1 MKVQFLEVLQS
12 KNIVSINELEKRL
25 HITQRKIRELL
36 KELRQEEKNIFKII
50 TVSGQGYSLQILDDD
65 NFSYYMDRLRKE
77 YQNDVSIKE
86 NRILLILFLLLQNTG
101 YISINQIADILEVSR
116 GTIINDLDEVK
127 KRLKQYQIELD
138 SRSHYGI
145 KVVGKENNIR
155 QMLSKISGSVVE
167 NQSLPLEFFEFIE
180 TLDFKEETNK
190 FVSLLNEYNVI
201 MTNNAI
207 ESTLF
212 HLKILVYRVLQNNN
226 LNEININQNMIGD
239 SIYKIAKE
247 MISFIE
253 EKHHISLSKE
263 EVDLLASQIFGKA
276 SLTNIS
282 LKESQEIKNSMKTAL
297 EEVDQEFATSFAKD
311 ESLME
316 NLLLHI
322 LPLTMRV
329 SFGLTLNDSLIGAV
343 SVQYMNAFL
352 VAMRFIDYY
361 SGLHNYELSRDEIGY
376 LALHFAAHLEK
387 ENQQKMLRI
396 RRIALIADNMRSS
409 TNLLKAKLQSQF
421 PLATILV
428 IPMTSVEKHTMDDIE
443 LILSTMEVE
452 IPNQKHKVVVIH
464 ESLDEKEIRKI
475 KNHILFN
482 EMFASQKTIELED
495 LFYEDLFIVKDV
507 GDYLSLI
514 EEMCDVMVD
523 KGYAQKGY
531 KESVIERETRFSTI
545 YDNGIASPHS
555 LIQMANK
562 DSIGVILL
570 KNPIFYENK
579 ELRCIFVLNV
589 KKGHLLLHQEI
600 SDFIVRLIDSR
611 SKIKSLEFVNN
622 YQKFIVFIKD
632 YL

>member
-276 SLTNIS
+276 SLTNI
-282 LKESQEIKNSMKTAL
+282 
-297 EEVDQEFATSFAKD
+297 
-311 ESLME
+311 SLME